1 MLGGICLVLLLFC
14 SAFFS
19 ASETALIAL
28 SKGRAK
34 ALLKAFSSAFALPL
48 DKAIRAVSD
57 AEKKAEQN
65 NRSTKHMPPN
75 IIFDLRR
82 YCDLPKTEVQILR
95 LPTVIL
101 SLRAKQQGM
110 TGSAPSVFDK

>member
-1 MLGGICLVLLLFC
+1 MNSDLAPRLR
-14 SAFFS
+14 S
-19 ASETALIAL
+19 
-28 SKGRAK
+28 
-34 ALLKAFSSAFALPL
+34 FSSAFALPL

-75 IIFDLRR
+75 IIFGPRR
-82 YCDLPKTEVQILR
+82 YAEFPETGVQILR

-101 SLRAKQQGM
+101 SLGVKQ
-110 TGSAPSVFDK
+110 

>member
-1 MLGGICLVLLLFC
+1 MAMSIFWGLLFNMNNDLAPRLR
-14 SAFFS
+14 S
-19 ASETALIAL
+19 
-28 SKGRAK
+28 
-34 ALLKAFSSAFALPL
+34 FSSAFALPL

-75 IIFDLRR
+75 IILGLRR
-82 YCDLPKTEVQILR
+82 YRDLPKTEVQILR

-101 SLRAKQQGM
+101 SLWAKQQGI

>member
-1 MLGGICLVLLLFC
+1 MAISIFWGLLFNMNNDLAPRLR
-14 SAFFS
+14 S
-19 ASETALIAL
+19 
-28 SKGRAK
+28 
-34 ALLKAFSSAFALPL
+34 FSSAFALPL

-75 IIFDLRR
+75 IILGLRR
-82 YCDLPKTEVQILR
+82 YRDLPKTEVQILR

-101 SLRAKQQGM
+101 SLRVKQQRI

>member
-1 MLGGICLVLLLFC
+1 M
-14 SAFFS
+14 AKYFFS
-19 ASETALIAL
+19 IDNRKKTV
-28 SKGRAK
+28 
-34 ALLKAFSSAFALPL
+34 LKPFIFLFFPFALPFV
-48 DKAIRAVSD
+48 KAIRAVSD

-82 YCDLPKTEVQILR
+82 YRDLPKTGVQILR

>member
-1 MLGGICLVLLLFC
+1 MNNDLAPRLR
-14 SAFFS
+14 S
-19 ASETALIAL
+19 
-28 SKGRAK
+28 
-34 ALLKAFSSAFALPL
+34 FSSAFALPL

-57 AEKKAEQN
+57 AEKKAEQH
-65 NRSTKHMPPN
+65 RRISKHMPPN
-75 IIFDLRR
+75 IIFGLRR
-82 YCDLPKTEVQILR
+82 YAEFLKTGVQILR

>member
-1 MLGGICLVLLLFC
+1 MNNDLAPLLRSLN
-14 SAFFS
+14 
-19 ASETALIAL
+19 
-28 SKGRAK
+28 
-34 ALLKAFSSAFALPL
+34 SAFALPL

-75 IIFDLRR
+75 IIFGPRLYADF
-82 YCDLPKTEVQILR
+82 PKMGVQILR

-101 SLRAKQQGM
+101 SLRVKR
-110 TGSAPSVFDK
+110 